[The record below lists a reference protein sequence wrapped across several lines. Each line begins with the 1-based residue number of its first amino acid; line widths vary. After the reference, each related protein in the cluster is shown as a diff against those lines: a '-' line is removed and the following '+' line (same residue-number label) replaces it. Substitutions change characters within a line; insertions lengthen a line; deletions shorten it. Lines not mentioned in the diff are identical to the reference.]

1 MNVKKAFI
9 HANYYDFERY
19 QEDQY
24 VIFSDTIEKV
34 GPMAEFS
41 LKDEEVLDCTGLLV
55 MPSLVLGHTHIYSEF
70 ARGLALPF
78 HPESFLNI
86 LKQLWWKIDRQIDQK
101 IGYASGIAAA
111 SEWIKNGV
119 TTILDHHA
127 AGKEIVGSL
136 AILKKAV
143 CDDAGMRAAFCFE
156 TSDRFDIEKC
166 INENRTFLLQKPSA
180 FCTGFFGLH
189 ASMTLSEK
197 TLDVVKSALGDY
209 PIHIH
214 VAESKE
220 DEIDC
225 VSKYGCRIV
234 ERLDR
239 HGLLNEHS
247 IIAHGL
253 YTDENELALIQKRNA
268 VVALNVTSNMNNGV
282 GLPDYAKL
290 KKAGVTCII
299 GNDGISSSATLEYL
313 NLYYSAH
320 LQAGVNAFSLSDLL
334 TMIQNTYQF
343 VGDRFGVKLGKI
355 RPGYAADL
363 LTIPYIPPTPMKQ
376 DNVFGHLFFGLFQSF
391 RPNNVFVAGK
401 SLLTNYSLRRELESK
416 LNNTSHEA
424 KRLWDEIRKGDLDEP
439 SNHI

>member
-9 HANYYDFERY
+9 HANYYDFDQYR
-19 QEDQY
+19 EDQY
-24 VIFSDTIEKV
+24 VIFADTIEKV

-41 LKDEEVLDCTGLLV
+41 ANKEEIMDCTGLLV

-70 ARGLALPF
+70 ARGLSLPF
-78 HPESFLNI
+78 HPQSFLEI
-86 LKQLWWKIDRQIDQK
+86 LQQLWWKIDRQIDQR

-111 SEWIKNGV
+111 SELIKNGV
-119 TTILDHHA
+119 TAIIDHHA

-136 AILKKAV
+136 AVLKNAV

-156 TSDRFDIEKC
+156 TSDRFAIEQC
-166 INENRTFLLQKPSA
+166 ITENRTFLSLKPNA
-180 FCTGFFGLH
+180 FSSGFFGLH
-189 ASMTLSEK
+189 ASMTLSKK
-197 TLDVVKSALGDY
+197 TLDAVKNVLGNS

-220 DEIDC
+220 DEEDC
-225 VSKYGCRIV
+225 ISKYGCRIV
-234 ERLDR
+234 ERLER

-253 YTDENELALIQKRNA
+253 YTDENELSLIRKRNA
-268 VVALNVTSNMNNGV
+268 VLALNVTSNMNNGV
-282 GLPDYAKL
+282 GLPDFAKL

-320 LQAGVNAFSLSDLL
+320 LKEGVNAFSLSDLL
-334 TMIQNTYQF
+334 AMIQNTYRF

-355 RPGYAADL
+355 QPGYAADL
-363 LTIPYIPPTPMKQ
+363 LTVPYIPPTPMSQ
-376 DNVFGHLFFGLFQSF
+376 DNAFGHLFFGLFQSF

-401 SLLTNYSLRRELESK
+401 PLLTNYALRPALEKK
-416 LNNTSHEA
+416 LNHTSKEA
-424 KRLWDEIRKGDLDEP
+424 KRLWDEIRKGDLDE
-439 SNHI
+439 SIHHV